1 MPRPTADVA
10 LLTDHRYTAAVATP
24 DDWYLGNILAD
35 DGLLQ
40 AALRERGLS
49 SVRLDW
55 ADPGVDWSRFGI
67 AVFRTTW
74 DYFDRQAE
82 FMAWIE
88 RTASLTRLC
97 NPAALVR
104 WNIDKHYLGDL
115 AAAGVPIV
123 PTRYLERGDA
133 TPLAAHLE
141 AAGWDQAIVKPCISG
156 AARHTYRL
164 DRDSAA
170 AIEPVVRALLAG
182 EAMMLQPFLP
192 AILDQGE
199 DTLVVIDGR
208 YTHAL
213 RKRAKAGDFRVQDDY
228 GGTLHACEPTPAQ
241 RALAA
246 QAMAAC
252 PHAPAYGRV
261 DMVHDAAGNPCVMEL
276 ELIEPELWLRRHPPA
291 AIAFADA
298 IAARLDAGRGYGN
311 QDTRD
316 LRPGTAS

>member
-1 MPRPTADVA
+1 MSKSSADVA
-10 LLTDHRYTAAVATP
+10 LLTDYRYTAAVAAP

-40 AALRERGLS
+40 AALRARGLC

-55 ADPGVDWSRFGI
+55 ADPDVDWSRFGV

-82 FMAWIE
+82 FMAWID
-88 RTASLTRLC
+88 RAAAVTRLC
-97 NPAALVR
+97 NPAPLVR
-104 WNIDKHYLGDL
+104 WNLDKHYLGEL
-115 AAAGVPIV
+115 AAAGVPVV
-123 PTRYLERGDA
+123 PTRYVERGDT

-141 AAGWDQAIVKPCISG
+141 ASGWDQAIVKPCISG

-164 DRDSAA
+164 DRASAA
-170 AIEPVVRALLAG
+170 AIEPVVRRLLAG

-199 DTLVVIDGR
+199 DTLVVIDGQ

-228 GGTLHACEPTPAQ
+228 GGTLHACEPSDAQ
-241 RALAA
+241 RGLAA

-252 PHAPAYGRV
+252 PQVPAYGRV
-261 DMVHDAAGNPCVMEL
+261 DMVLGTDGGPCVMEL
-276 ELIEPELWLRRHPPA
+276 ELIEPELWLRRHPACA
-291 AIAFADA
+291 AAFAAA
-298 IAARLDAGRGYGN
+298 IAARLEIPLSPHIGAGYGAAA
-311 QDTRD
+311 
-316 LRPGTAS
+316 PG

>member
-1 MPRPTADVA
+1 MKSPAADVA
-10 LLTDHRYTAAVATP
+10 LLTDHRYTAGVAAP

-40 AALRERGLS
+40 AALRARGLS
-49 SVRLDW
+49 SVRVDW
-55 ADPGVDWSRFGI
+55 ADPAIDWSRFGI

-82 FMAWIE
+82 FLAWLD
-88 RTASLTRLC
+88 RVARCTRLC
-97 NPAALVR
+97 NPAALLR

-182 EAMMLQPFLP
+182 EALMLQPFLP

-199 DTLVVIDGR
+199 DTLVLIDGH

-213 RKRAKAGDFRVQDDY
+213 RKRAKAGDFRVQDDH
-228 GGTLHACEPTPAQ
+228 GGTLHACEPTRAQ
-241 RALAA
+241 RALAS

-261 DMVHDAAGNPCVMEL
+261 DMVLDAGGNPCVMEL
-276 ELIEPELWLRRHPPA
+276 ELIEPELWLRKHPPA
-291 AIAFADA
+291 ADAFAAA
-298 IAARLDAGRGYGN
+298 IAARLGAPWAR
-311 QDTRD
+311 DTRD
-316 LRPGTAS
+316 